1 MIPNV
6 LSSSFQ
12 YTDEEEEEEEEEL
25 AESGRVPNFHA
36 GFFVLPNGRWVG
48 LYYEAFRAHFLNLG
62 EPAHQWTETL
72 KRAQFTAL
80 RAASTPVPLDGDPN

>member
-12 YTDEEEEEEEEEL
+12 YTDEVEEEEL

-36 GFFVLPNGRWVG
+36 GFFVLPNGRLVG
-48 LYYEAFRAHFLNLG
+48 LYTMKLSKLI
-62 EPAHQWTETL
+62 
-72 KRAQFTAL
+72 
-80 RAASTPVPLDGDPN
+80 S